1 MTNMQNTYNRIY
13 YSHRVD
19 EDPPAQKQEFIFSEK
34 EQAANSK
41 GESLLDTH
49 LSRKPEKVKKPYIS
63 SKTVSVPFILNPPK
77 VEDRQIAGSNEKPAR
92 KIEKNP
98 MSDQPKLENV
108 KGQYDK
114 GKKGNIPQKI
124 KAMLTPFA
132 PMLSWTPSLPSTFSN
147 SINNK
152 TGKTAGQGSL
162 GLGDL
167 AALVEEETYQT
178 LQGNTILK
186 KERKASDFEE
196 QSEPLSESPD
206 NPKHIEHRDL
216 FEEFSAILDG
226 PIETKSDQL
235 DKSDESSSYSVPFML
250 HRENKKNSIPLP
262 ADDIELLSEGEI
274 LSGKESQDEG
284 LRLEESSSGIN
295 HYPVINKYL
304 SLENEFLSLLEES
317 SSSESDIL
325 SSKQDEVFSLLAE
338 SSSSGIE
345 SSSLP
350 EKEDFIRNEL
360 FYEES
365 SSSMNEQVF
374 FRKDQPIIDE
384 KGCREE
390 TEILNDC
397 YSEKD
402 LGESSSFEGEFSI
415 FLEKAYCLLQE
426 LVGKKVKT
434 SLTEDAP
441 LKKNEVLTTLKES
454 CSRDTGA
461 PNHESAA
468 DQENARY
475 QKGSSLL
482 EKFYEM
488 LENAHSSGNPEPS
501 LEYSAESSEKDSW
514 KKSHINEKISTELEL
529 SDKHAASNEN
539 FEESSFCIHEES
551 ASMCRAAKKLIEE
564 EDKSLPCHHFCS
576 EPFKTGPIIKVP
588 VLVAKSDVEID
599 LFDRLPGYVP
609 AKTLKQLEWS
619 VKGLKC
625 RTLLPS
631 NAVFIKG
638 ELMTE
643 IALTNNGA
651 IQVLKAPVFFEKTI
665 DLEWLCPPIKPEPNG
680 KREYMFQTESQL
692 DFHNEFFQHFTE
704 EIFCKLQ
711 SMHVIWHDEIGTD
724 GSLEI
729 QGSVILSIDFLQEQY
744 VRI

>member
-1 MTNMQNTYNRIY
+1 MNNMRNTYNKIY
-13 YSHRVD
+13 YSHKVD
-19 EDPPAQKQEFIFSEK
+19 EEPSSQKQEFFFPEK
-34 EQAANSK
+34 EQAANSN

-49 LSRKPEKVKKPYIS
+49 LFEKQEKVEKPYFS
-63 SKTVSVPFILNPPK
+63 SKTVSVPFILTPPK
-77 VEDRQIAGSNEKPAR
+77 VEDRQIAGSIEQPAR
-92 KIEKNP
+92 KIEENP
-98 MSDQPKLENV
+98 MSNQPKLEKV

-147 SINNK
+147 RIYNK
-152 TGKTAGQGSL
+152 TGKTTGQESFEL
-162 GLGDL
+162 G
-167 AALVEEETYQT
+167 AALVEEEAFQS
-178 LQGNTILK
+178 LKGKTIL
-186 KERKASDFEE
+186 KASDFEE
-196 QSEPLSESPD
+196 HCEPLSESPD

-216 FEEFSAILDG
+216 FEEFSSILDD

-235 DKSDESSSYSVPFML
+235 DKSDESFSYSVPFKL
-250 HRENKKNSIPLP
+250 HGENKKNRIPLP

-304 SLENEFLSLLEES
+304 SLENEFLSMLEES

-338 SSSSGIE
+338 NSFSGIE

-350 EKEDFIRNEL
+350 EKEDFIRNEM

-365 SSSMNEQVF
+365 SSSMNEKVF
-374 FRKDQPIIDE
+374 FGKDQTIIDE
-384 KGCREE
+384 K
-390 TEILNDC
+390 DF
-397 YSEKD
+397 
-402 LGESSSFEGEFSI
+402 GESSSFEGEFSI
-415 FLEKAYCLLQE
+415 VLEKAYCLLQE

-434 SLTEDAP
+434 SLTEGTLP
-441 LKKNEVLTTLKES
+441 QKNEVLSTLKEF
-454 CSRDTGA
+454 CSRATGA
-461 PNHESAA
+461 PNHVSAA
-468 DQENARY
+468 DQENAGY

-488 LENAHSSGNPEPS
+488 LENTHSSENPEPS

-638 ELMTE
+638 ELMTD

-651 IQVLKAPVFFEKTI
+651 MQLLKVPVFFEKTI
-665 DLEWLCPPIKPEPNG
+665 DLEWLCPPIIPEPNG

-711 SMHVIWHDEIGTD
+711 SMHVIWHDEIGTVE
-724 GSLEI
+724 SLEI